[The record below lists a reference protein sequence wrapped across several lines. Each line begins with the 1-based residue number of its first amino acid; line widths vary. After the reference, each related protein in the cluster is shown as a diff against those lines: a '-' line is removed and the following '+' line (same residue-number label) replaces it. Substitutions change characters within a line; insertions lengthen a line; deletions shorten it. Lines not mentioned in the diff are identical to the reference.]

1 MRRRWWVAIA
11 LVSAAIVAIPVA
23 FVVSNAVGA
32 VTFENGRTIFWR
44 DYPGVA
50 GLDPQDVIDGPTAE
64 QALLDGEAMVAD
76 MREAITEEF
85 GLAWVG
91 DPNEERFEPFFPTEN
106 RFGGRSMLTT
116 INAPTSQSTTVPTSW
131 TDKQRVIQLIGEV
144 AAGHGFGKVVLD
156 HERDYVTEEDRARDF
171 GGSSPATQVFVS
183 GIVEGPDG
191 QWVFFGLQDPSL
203 DVDGRFEDRLS
214 GGDWEPASVTL
225 SYGANALLPAASHT
239 EFQRRLLAFQGLTQP
254 NPLED

>member
-91 DPNEERFEPFFPTEN
+91 DPNEERFE
-106 RFGGRSMLTT
+106 
-116 INAPTSQSTTVPTSW
+116 
-131 TDKQRVIQLIGEV
+131 
-144 AAGHGFGKVVLD
+144 
-156 HERDYVTEEDRARDF
+156 
-171 GGSSPATQVFVS
+171 
-183 GIVEGPDG
+183 
-191 QWVFFGLQDPSL
+191 
-203 DVDGRFEDRLS
+203 
-214 GGDWEPASVTL
+214 
-225 SYGANALLPAASHT
+225 
-239 EFQRRLLAFQGLTQP
+239 
-254 NPLED
+254 